1 MEIILELIII
11 LAACFAGEIIS
22 ALLPFAFPSSVI
34 AMILLFLL
42 LLCGILKEKHIQHVG
57 DFLLKNMSIF
67 FLPAAVG
74 ILEYWDVISG
84 ALLPFALI
92 VVITL
97 LLTFAATAY
106 TVMAVRK
113 LQEKLSKGGKHH
125 AE

>member
-11 LAACFAGEIIS
+11 LGACFIGEILS
-22 ALLPFAFPSSVI
+22 AVLPFSFPSSII

-42 LLCGILKEKHIQHVG
+42 LLCGILKEKHLSHVG

-74 ILEYWDVISG
+74 ILEYFSIIRQ
-84 ALLPFALI
+84 ALI
-92 VVITL
+92 PFLLICAITL

-106 TVMAVRK
+106 TVMGVRA
-113 LQEKLSKGGKHH
+113 LQRHFSKGGKNR
-125 AE
+125 A